1 MYTRYVD
8 DIFLLFSDLQHLDL
22 FKNFMNTRHTNIKFT
37 SEVEKDNQLAFL
49 DVNITKHNRA
59 FKTGI
64 YRKPTFSGIYTNFNS
79 LIPDEYKTGLVT
91 TLLERCFQISSN
103 YETIH
108 KEIEKLKSILL
119 KNAYPIHFLDK
130 TTKH

>member
-8 DIFLLFSDLQHLDL
+8 DIFLLLSDSHHLDV
-22 FKNFMNTRHTNIKFT
+22 FKNFMNTRHGNIKFT
-37 SEVEKDNQLAFL
+37 TEVEKDNQLAFL
-49 DVNITKHNRA
+49 DVMITKYNGT

-103 YETIH
+103 YEIIH
-108 KEIEKLKSILL
+108 NEIERLKSILR
-119 KNAYPIHFLDK
+119 KNAYPSHFLD
-130 TTKH
+130 